1 MKKLYFLFFALLMTT
16 ASFGQIIITELADP
30 NNLSAARFVEIYNIS
45 TTGVDLTDWEL
56 RRWTNGNTDPQTTGI
71 NLSSIG
77 ILSPGSFAII
87 AADGNIF
94 QSTYGFA
101 PDIIGGTGGAADSN
115 GDDQIAIFNS
125 LDETIDIFGVPGED
139 GSGTCHE
146 FEDGR
151 AERKSTVTVSSNTWD
166 ESEWNVWADSA
177 VTGCTSHVLG
187 AQDAPGIFDP
197 GSWIGA
203 TPSTDPTLFIVDGP
217 PNGSTNTGTP
227 EDGGDVNIYFG
238 TTNFTVASPPAND
251 GYIEWEIRT
260 SGNVLVGGGD
270 EFDIST
276 PILINLPPGDT
287 YSVNAELVDPSGVSL
302 SPAVIYAITFTIP
315 AYIEVANLAELRAGS
330 IGDDLYYKVTGEVIG
345 TFMQSYRNQRY
356 IQDATA
362 GILVDDPDLNEPT
375 TYTIGDGVVNIRGQL
390 STFNGVLQFTPMAEG
405 DDVPV
410 NSSGNIITPEVVT
423 LAELASNWENYESEL
438 VEIKAATFTE
448 SGNFATGTDYTIND
462 GTGDLTFRTN
472 FFDADY
478 IGMPI
483 PSTPQNLVVIVG
495 EFNGTPQVTSRFTSD
510 VTLRVNNDAIKGF
523 NLYPNPVTNGRLF
536 INTLSN
542 SEKKIQIFDV
552 LGKKVL
558 FTNLKGREINVSK
571 LHSGVYIIK
580 IIEEGKTATR
590 KLVIK

>member
-375 TYTIGDGVVNIRGQL
+375 TYSIGDGVVNIRGQL

-510 VTLRVNNDAIKGF
+510 VTLRVNSDAIKGF

-558 FTNLKGREINVSK
+558 STNLKGREINVSK
-571 LHSGVYIIK
+571 LQSGVYIIK